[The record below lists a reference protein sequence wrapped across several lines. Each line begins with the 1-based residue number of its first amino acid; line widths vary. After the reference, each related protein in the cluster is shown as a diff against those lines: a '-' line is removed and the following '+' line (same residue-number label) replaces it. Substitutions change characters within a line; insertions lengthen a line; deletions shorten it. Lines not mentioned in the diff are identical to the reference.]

1 MRNMLLTIMLLIST
15 GIFLLFWLSPPEVFL
30 EKPVSTKEEL
40 PKADSYMLDIKKQ
53 DYGKTG
59 AKIHSLEASEARHF
73 RRGNRLELDRPDLIT
88 FNLNTTPQPWHMK
101 ADKGT
106 ILKGGKKA
114 VFKGNVYAWQNIN
127 NKNKNELRTDRLVV
141 FPDTHTAE
149 TESLVTITT
158 PRGKTTGV
166 GMQADL
172 KNEQFKLLS
181 KVKGVHRAL

>member
-30 EKPVSTKEEL
+30 EKPVSTKDAL
-40 PKADSYMLDIKKQ
+40 PKADSYMLKIKKQ

-59 AKIHSLEASEARHF
+59 TKIHSLEASEARHF
-73 RRGNRLELDRPDLIT
+73 RRGNRLELDQPDLVT
-88 FNLNTTPQPWHMK
+88 FNLNTAPQPWHMK

-106 ILKGGKKA
+106 ILKGGEKA
-114 VFKGNVYAWQNIN
+114 VFKGNVYAWQYTS

-141 FPDTHTAE
+141 FPDKHTAE
-149 TESLVTITT
+149 TESPVTITT

>member
-1 MRNMLLTIMLLIST
+1 MRNMLLTIMLLVSS

-30 EKPVSTKEEL
+30 DKPVSSTEEI
-40 PKADSYMLDIKKQ
+40 PKADSYMINIKKW

-59 AKIHSLEASEARHF
+59 AKVHSLIASEARHF
-73 RRGNRLELDRPDLIT
+73 SRGNRLELDKP
-88 FNLNTTPQPWHMK
+88 NLVTLNLGSSSQPWRMNSE
-101 ADKGT
+101 KGT

-127 NKNKNELRTDRLVV
+127 NHNKNELRTNRLVV
-141 FPDTHTAE
+141 FPDKQTAE
-149 TESLVTITT
+149 TQSRVTITT

-166 GMQADL
+166 GMEADL

-181 KVKGVHRAL
+181 KVKGVHSAL